1 MTQIEAP
8 TPYVWIIGRT
18 KTDGPADYD
27 AIHEIQA
34 GYKIE
39 PLSEC
44 GLAPKP
50 IEVKLD
56 PSIDMKTPPK
66 ARVDTMPAGQYF
78 AYAAELLKL
87 EPPLFR
93 SADHRSDETDRHRAR
108 QEF

>member
-1 MTQIEAP
+1 LTQIEAP
-8 TPYVWIIGRT
+8 TPCVWIIGRT
-18 KTDGPADYD
+18 KTDGRRITTLSMKFRRVKTA
-27 AIHEIQA
+27 
-34 GYKIE
+34 

-66 ARVDTMPAGQYF
+66 AQVDTMPAGQYF